1 MVKVAFFSTLDY
13 ERTLFTK
20 LNQFSSVNIHFFDS
34 GLYDHIGLL
43 KGYEVICT
51 DYKEELNSTILEEL
65 YQRGVELIA
74 LRHRSLHAIDLKA
87 AYQKVRIIRPAPY
100 PIEPAAEQALS
111 LLLNLAQSIDY
122 YDAQSKY
129 SIANIKQVLK
139 GRTAGVIGVGRLGKQ
154 IASLA
159 RGMQMPVL
167 LYDHQHDKPFAKQTG
182 CNYVDL
188 GLLYAKADII
198 FLAAPLTK
206 ETFHMLNAKTIKQL
220 RPRTI
225 VIALSSEMLIDIKA
239 AYQAIDSG
247 HLRGLGID
255 LLHEDEIGGLKQTIY
270 KPISSWWI
278 EKLIK
283 HDRVAITQRASLGYI
298 SVQRQLAEN
307 LLDDINSFALHTS
320 LKREVKFKK

>member
-1 MVKVAFFSTLDY
+1 MIKVAFFSTLEH

-20 LNQFSSVNIHFFDS
+20 LNQYPSINLHFFDS
-34 GLYDHIGLL
+34 GLYDHINLL
-43 KGYEVICT
+43 KGYEVVCT
-51 DYKEELNSTILEEL
+51 DYKEELNPTILEEL

-87 AYQKVRIIRPAPY
+87 AYRKIRIIRPAPY

-111 LLLNLAQSIDY
+111 ILMKLSQSFDF

-129 SIANIKQVLK
+129 SIASIKQVLK

-159 RGMQMPVL
+159 RGMQMPVM

-182 CNYVDL
+182 CNYVEL

-198 FLAAPLTK
+198 FLAAPLTE
-206 ETFHMLNAKTIKQL
+206 ETFHMFDAKTIKQL
-220 RPRTI
+220 KPRAI
-225 VIALSSEMLIDIKA
+225 LISLSSEMLIDIKA
-239 AYQAIDSG
+239 AYEAIDSG
-247 HLRGLGID
+247 HLSGLGID
-255 LLHEDEIGGLKQTIY
+255 LLEEDENNDSRLTIY
-270 KPISSWWI
+270 KPMSNWWI
-278 EKLIK
+278 DKLIK
-283 HDRVAITQRASLGYI
+283 HEHIVISQRASLGYI

-307 LLDDINSFALHTS
+307 LLEDINSFALHTS
-320 LKREVKFKK
+320 LKREIIFKK